1 MLASFI
7 ITFRESLEAA
17 LIVGI
22 ILAYLSRTHGK
33 KYYNLVYLGIISAV
47 VASIISAFL
56 FNSLFGGFTGRTEE
70 IFEGIVMIFASLLI
84 TYMIFWMLKQKHIAR
99 ELQAKVD
106 KEIHEKHKF
115 GLFFLTFIN
124 VFREGIETV
133 IFLSAATTTSS
144 AENPFLGG
152 ILGVIF
158 AIVLGYLIFS
168 GTKSINIKTFFNV
181 TSVLLVL
188 FAAGLFAHGIHELQE
203 ASVVPTVVEHVWDI
217 NPTQN
222 PDGSY
227 PLLHEKGIIG
237 SILTSLFGYNGNP
250 SLIEVMSYLFY
261 LSIIFVLYRKIDKIH
276 KVI

>member
-33 KYYNLVYLGIISAV
+33 KYYNLVYLGVVSAV
-47 VASIISAFL
+47 IASIISAFL
-56 FNSLFGGFTGRTEE
+56 FNSLAGGFTGRTEE

-84 TYMIFWMLKQKHIAR
+84 TYMILWMLKQKHIAR

-133 IFLSAATTTSS
+133 IFLGAATTTSS

-152 ILGVIF
+152 LLGVIF
-158 AIVLGYLIFS
+158 AIVVGYLIFS
-168 GTKSINIKTFFNV
+168 GIKSINIKTFFNV
-181 TSVLLVL
+181 TSILLVL

-203 ASVVPTVVEHVWDI
+203 ANVVPTVVEHVWDI
-217 NPTQN
+217 NPPQN
-222 PDGSY
+222 IDESY
-227 PLLHEKGIIG
+227 PLLHEKGTIG

-250 SLIEVMSYLFY
+250 SLIEVISYLFY
-261 LSIIFVLYRKIDKIH
+261 LSTIFVLYRNIDKIH